1 MNITQIQV
9 TYVDTDDRMVMRV
22 SFGLEQ
28 SIVFTLTRR
37 ICRFILENIAEL
49 EYPMVQNATP
59 ERNVP
64 LGEAVN
70 QELPTNNFGDRP
82 LLVENAE
89 CQRSRTDVHFIF
101 FLRDVNQVSVNLSS
115 VLAKG
120 LEALLLPLVD
130 QAGWFVPLA
139 SRVVRQPDQDS
150 AEVVSTVLH

>member
-9 TYVDTDDRMVMRV
+9 TYVDTDDRMVMPV

-49 EYPMVQNATP
+49 EYPIVQNATP
-59 ERNVP
+59 ERTVQ
-64 LGEAVN
+64 LGEDVN
-70 QELPTNNFGDRP
+70 QELPTNNSSDRP

-89 CQRSRTDVHFIF
+89 CQRSRTDVRFIF
-101 FLRDVNQVSVNLSS
+101 FSRDANQVNLNLSS

-120 LEALLLPLVD
+120 LEALLLPLVN
-130 QAGWFVPLA
+130 QAGWFIPL
-139 SRVVRQPDQDS
+139 SNRLDRQPDADVGGV
-150 AEVVSTVLH
+150 ASTILH

>member
-49 EYPMVQNATP
+49 EYPIVQNATP
-59 ERNVP
+59 ERTVP
-64 LGEAVN
+64 LGEDVN
-70 QELPTNNFGDRP
+70 QERPTNNSSDRP

-89 CQRSRTDVHFIF
+89 CQRSRTDVRFIF
-101 FLRDVNQVSVNLSS
+101 FSRDANQVNLNLSS

-120 LEALLLPLVD
+120 LEALLLPLVN
-130 QAGWFVPLA
+130 QAGWFIPL
-139 SRVVRQPDQDS
+139 SNRLDRQPDADVGGV
-150 AEVVSTVLH
+150 ASTILH

>member
-49 EYPMVQNATP
+49 EYPIVQNATP
-59 ERNVP
+59 ERTVQ
-64 LGEAVN
+64 LGEDVN
-70 QELPTNNFGDRP
+70 QELPTNKSSDRP

-89 CQRSRTDVHFIF
+89 CQRSRTDVRFIF
-101 FLRDVNQVSVNLSS
+101 FSRDANQVNLNLSS

-120 LEALLLPLVD
+120 LEALLLPLVN
-130 QAGWFVPLA
+130 QAGWFIPL
-139 SRVVRQPDQDS
+139 SNRLDRQPDADVGGV
-150 AEVVSTVLH
+150 ASTILH

>member
-49 EYPMVQNATP
+49 EYPIVQNATP
-59 ERNVP
+59 ERTVP
-64 LGEAVN
+64 LGEDVN
-70 QELPTNNFGDRP
+70 QELPTNNSSDRP

-89 CQRSRTDVHFIF
+89 CQRSRTDVRFIF
-101 FLRDVNQVSVNLSS
+101 FSRDANQVNLNLSS

-120 LEALLLPLVD
+120 LEALLLPLVN
-130 QAGWFVPLA
+130 QAGWFIPL
-139 SRVVRQPDQDS
+139 SNRLDRQPDADAGGAAS
-150 AEVVSTVLH
+150 PILH

>member
-49 EYPMVQNATP
+49 EYPIVQNATP
-59 ERNVP
+59 ERTVP
-64 LGEAVN
+64 LGEDVN
-70 QELPTNNFGDRP
+70 QELPTSNSSDRP

-89 CQRSRTDVHFIF
+89 CQRSRTDVRFIF
-101 FLRDVNQVSVNLSS
+101 FSRDANQVNLNLSS

-120 LEALLLPLVD
+120 LEALLLPLVN
-130 QAGWFVPLA
+130 QAGWFIPL
-139 SRVVRQPDQDS
+139 SNRLDRQPDPDVGGV
-150 AEVVSTVLH
+150 ASTILH

>member
-49 EYPMVQNATP
+49 EYPIVQNATP
-59 ERNVP
+59 ERTVP
-64 LGEAVN
+64 LGEDVN
-70 QELPTNNFGDRP
+70 QELPTNNSSDRP

-89 CQRSRTDVHFIF
+89 CQRSRTDVRFIF
-101 FLRDVNQVSVNLSS
+101 FSRDANQVNLNLSS

-120 LEALLLPLVD
+120 LEALLLPLVN
-130 QAGWFVPLA
+130 QAGWFIPL
-139 SRVVRQPDQDS
+139 SNRLDRQPDTDVGGV
-150 AEVVSTVLH
+150 ASTILH

>member
-49 EYPMVQNATP
+49 EYPIVQNATP
-59 ERNVP
+59 ERTVP
-64 LGEAVN
+64 LGEDVN
-70 QELPTNNFGDRP
+70 QELPANNSSDRP

-89 CQRSRTDVHFIF
+89 CQRSRTDVRFIF
-101 FLRDVNQVSVNLSS
+101 FSRDANQVNLNLSS

-120 LEALLLPLVD
+120 LEALLLPLVN
-130 QAGWFVPLA
+130 QAGWFTPL
-139 SRVVRQPDQDS
+139 SNRLDRQPDADVGGV
-150 AEVVSTVLH
+150 ASTILH

>member
-49 EYPMVQNATP
+49 EYPIVQNATP
-59 ERNVP
+59 ERTVQ
-64 LGEAVN
+64 LGEDVN
-70 QELPTNNFGDRP
+70 QELPTNNSSDRP

-89 CQRSRTDVHFIF
+89 CQRSRTDVRFIF
-101 FLRDVNQVSVNLSS
+101 FSRDANQVNLNLSS

-120 LEALLLPLVD
+120 LEALLLPLVN
-130 QAGWFVPLA
+130 QAGWFIPL
-139 SRVVRQPDQDS
+139 SNRLDRQPDADVGGV
-150 AEVVSTVLH
+150 ASTILH

>member
-22 SFGLEQ
+22 SFGTEQ

-49 EYPMVQNATP
+49 EYPIVQNATP
-59 ERNVP
+59 ERTVQ
-64 LGEAVN
+64 LGEDVN
-70 QELPTNNFGDRP
+70 QELPTNNSSDRP

-89 CQRSRTDVHFIF
+89 CQRSRTDVRFIF
-101 FLRDVNQVSVNLSS
+101 FSRDANQVNLNLSS

-120 LEALLLPLVD
+120 LEVLLLPLVN
-130 QAGWFVPLA
+130 QAGWFIPL
-139 SRVVRQPDQDS
+139 SNRLDRQPDADVGGV
-150 AEVVSTVLH
+150 ASTILH